1 MRVLSI
7 DGGGIRGIIPALV
20 LAEVEQR
27 SGKRAYEL
35 FDLIA
40 GTSTGGILACA
51 LCAPDPLPAD
61 QLVALY
67 ADEGPNIFDRSLWQ
81 RIRSANGL
89 LDEKYDATALDRALE
104 RFLSDKRLA
113 ETKPDLLVPAYNMGD
128 PGPYF
133 FKSRKAREEGEDFP
147 LSEVARATSAAP
159 TYFEP
164 LELGSQTLVD
174 GGVFAANPAMCAFAE
189 VMRFQPAADVV
200 LLSLGTGQRTR
211 KRRFADV
218 KDWGLIEWAKPILD
232 VVFDGVSDAVDY
244 QLQHSLDEGKYWRLQ
259 VELTNASDD
268 LDDAN
273 PENIEALRAHAEQLI
288 TDRSADIDAA
298 IAALS

>member
-288 TDRSADIDAA
+288 ADRSADIDAA